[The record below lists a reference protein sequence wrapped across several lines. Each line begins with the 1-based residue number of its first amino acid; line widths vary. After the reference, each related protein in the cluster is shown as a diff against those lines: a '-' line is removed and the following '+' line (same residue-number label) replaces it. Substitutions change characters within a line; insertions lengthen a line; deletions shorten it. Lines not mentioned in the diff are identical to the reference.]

1 MLPKLFV
8 GPWSVLRVSSHGG
21 ARLAAVA
28 SLVGGGVVAV
38 LAPRGIRTPD
48 GAGSRGTGAPG
59 MVAGDTQVVYG
70 PRVFSTPNGRPTN
83 YVEALSL
90 VVQPT
95 RRYTLRLVN
104 GAADGTQRATSGSL
118 SLNGKLL
125 FQGPDFF
132 SGATLTRVV
141 EPLSAD
147 TLLVTVE
154 GPAGAFVTV
163 SILADPDPTYTV
175 YAERFTRTGGPPL
188 TDTPAFALPARAAP
202 PYYLHLVNGNAN
214 GTSRMADGSIVVN
227 GQTVATVDKNV
238 GSVAVPVALAA
249 QNTFQVLARTQGSSS
264 GFLDVRFAA
273 TDTTHP
279 AITID
284 RKSTRLNS
292 SHSQISYA
300 VFCLKKKKRY
310 NIHEPVH

>member
-8 GPWSVLRVSSHGG
+8 GPWSFLRVSSHGG

-38 LAPRGIRTPD
+38 LAPRVIRTPD
-48 GAGSRGTGAPG
+48 GGGSRGTGAPV

-70 PRVFSTPNGRPTN
+70 PHVFSTPNGRPTN

-125 FQGPDFF
+125 FQGPDFS

-163 SILADPDPTYTV
+163 SIPGDHD
-175 YAERFTRTGGPPL
+175 
-188 TDTPAFALPARAAP
+188 
-202 PYYLHLVNGNAN
+202 
-214 GTSRMADGSIVVN
+214 
-227 GQTVATVDKNV
+227 
-238 GSVAVPVALAA
+238 
-249 QNTFQVLARTQGSSS
+249 
-264 GFLDVRFAA
+264 
-273 TDTTHP
+273 
-279 AITID
+279 
-284 RKSTRLNS
+284 
-292 SHSQISYA
+292 
-300 VFCLKKKKRY
+300 
-310 NIHEPVH
+310 HEPVTGPDHAGHAGDRGGERAGPDGHERGGERPGGEHDRECVQSERPAGRGGPKHPAHRGDGCRRALDRFGPHGDPRHAAARPHGHQSCQ